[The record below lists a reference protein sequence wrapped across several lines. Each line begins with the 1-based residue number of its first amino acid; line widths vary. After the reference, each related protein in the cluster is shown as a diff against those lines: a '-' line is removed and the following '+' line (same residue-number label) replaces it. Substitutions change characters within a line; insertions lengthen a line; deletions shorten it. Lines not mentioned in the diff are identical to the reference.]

1 MRRVNKT
8 EARLLR
14 GQCGLPGGLTSF
26 IRGSSFSCPVPTFLF
41 HIDGRVA
48 TITLDRVARHNALT
62 MAMLADVDPALARI
76 ENARDVRVVVFRS
89 ASPRFFCSGADIGEW
104 GDVDPEEMGS
114 RFIGA
119 GNRIFRRI
127 AELDV
132 PTISVL
138 SGSALVGGLELALSC
153 DFRYGFT
160 GAMFG
165 FPEASVGAIPGWMGC
180 QRLSDLVGASRSR
193 ELVLAREPI
202 TAARAVEWGIIN
214 KALSKEQLD
223 DCVAEICAR
232 LQRRSSASLSVRKRL
247 LRMVES
253 GQAELAHEFAASVCK
268 GTPDAAEGGKAF
280 RGKRH
285 AEFR

>member
-1 MRRVNKT
+1 MRCLVTSTQSSACRMRRVNKT

-48 TITLDRVARHNALT
+48 TITLDRVARYNALT
-62 MAMLADVDPALARI
+62 IAMLADVDPALARI
-76 ENARDVRVVVFRS
+76 ENARDVRVVVFRC

-104 GDVDPEEMGS
+104 GDIDPEEMGS
-114 RFIGA
+114 RFIRA

-132 PTISVL
+132 PTIAVL

-160 GAMFG
+160 
-165 FPEASVGAIPGWMGC
+165 SVGAIPGWMGC

-193 ELVLAREPI
+193 ELVLAGEPI
-202 TAARAVEWGIIN
+202 TAARAVAWGI
-214 KALSKEQLD
+214 LT
-223 DCVAEICAR
+223 
-232 LQRRSSASLSVRKRL
+232 SSS
-247 LRMVES
+247 
-253 GQAELAHEFAASVCK
+253 
-268 GTPDAAEGGKAF
+268 P
-280 RGKRH
+280 
-285 AEFR
+285 